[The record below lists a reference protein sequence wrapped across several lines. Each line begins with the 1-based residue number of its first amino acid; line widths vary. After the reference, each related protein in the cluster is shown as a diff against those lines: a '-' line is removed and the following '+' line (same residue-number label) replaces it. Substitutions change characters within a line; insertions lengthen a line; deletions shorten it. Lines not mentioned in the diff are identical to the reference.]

1 MTVKFGIIGLGMI
14 SRFHAQAIAATPGA
28 ELIAVLSRDLAKAT
42 RFADEFH
49 AVPYTNLDEFL
60 DHVGLDAISICTPN
74 GNHLEPCTAGAK
86 AGKHVVCEKPL
97 EINTSRIDQMIS
109 ICKKSD
115 VLLLSLIHI

>member
-14 SRFHAQAIAATPGA
+14 SRFHAQAIASTPGA

-60 DHVGLDAISICTPN
+60 NHVGLD
-74 GNHLEPCTAGAK
+74 
-86 AGKHVVCEKPL
+86 
-97 EINTSRIDQMIS
+97 
-109 ICKKSD
+109 
-115 VLLLSLIHI
+115 LSLIHI